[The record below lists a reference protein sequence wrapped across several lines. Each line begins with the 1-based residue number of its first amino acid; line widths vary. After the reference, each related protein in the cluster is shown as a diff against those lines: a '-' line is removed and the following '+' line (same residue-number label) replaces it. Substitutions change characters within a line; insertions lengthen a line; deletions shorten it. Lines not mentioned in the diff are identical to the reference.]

1 MSVGSTSF
9 AMRIPS
15 DVAMSALAGDTATT
29 TTFGGVTNFLTM
41 DSMSRTMDAGW
52 SAVGTLVR
60 PEYK

>member
-1 MSVGSTSF
+1 M

-29 TTFGGVTNFLTM
+29 TTLGGVTNFLTM